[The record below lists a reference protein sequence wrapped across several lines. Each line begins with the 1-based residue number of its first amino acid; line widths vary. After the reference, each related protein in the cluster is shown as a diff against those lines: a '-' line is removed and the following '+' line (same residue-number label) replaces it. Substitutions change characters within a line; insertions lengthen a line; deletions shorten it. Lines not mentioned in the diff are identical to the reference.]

1 MWTYYNKNISW
12 NNRIFSAHSSTWLT
26 LNATHLYNGIPPWDL
41 ATDQQT
47 TVHHW
52 PVALHIP
59 GPFPVPRPG
68 ETFGPRYWKN
78 WDSWSC
84 SQYSRTWRTLM
95 REIRCGASSHILVE
109 PYSQHRCCCCSSEAS
124 SRQML
129 LPPFTGATAGQ
140 IASPCY
146 QAVLVSGW
154 LKTDKDGKISRVYFT
169 DTVYCMYMPNQKIL

>member
-1 MWTYYNKNISW
+1 
-12 NNRIFSAHSSTWLT
+12 
-26 LNATHLYNGIPPWDL
+26 
-41 ATDQQT
+41 
-47 TVHHW
+47 
-52 PVALHIP
+52 
-59 GPFPVPRPG
+59 
-68 ETFGPRYWKN
+68 
-78 WDSWSC
+78 
-84 SQYSRTWRTLM
+84 M

-146 QAVLVSGW
+146 QAVLVSGG

-169 DTVYCMYMPNQKIL
+169 DTVYCMYMPNQTIFINIHIYIHTYVCVCVLCIHIYIDNYLKFPKRNLYFSFFQMFL